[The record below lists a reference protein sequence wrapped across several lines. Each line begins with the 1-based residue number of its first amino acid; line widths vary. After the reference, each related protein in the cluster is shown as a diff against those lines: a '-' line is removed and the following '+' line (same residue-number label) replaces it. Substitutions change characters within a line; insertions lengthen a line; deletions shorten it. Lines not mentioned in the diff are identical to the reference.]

1 MRNHESYGEPGMS
14 EIEPPKDYPVRAS
27 DNRLAIIMQQVAGSL
42 IVATIVALVSL
53 GGNLWSRV
61 GDHDNSIVRIESDQ
75 KRDNEAIWDEVHQLN
90 EYMVTLKKYMEIVE
104 NRQREIQLE
113 LRENSANDRSF
124 RTR

>member
-1 MRNHESYGEPGMS
+1 MS
-14 EIEPPKDYPVRAS
+14 EIEPPKDYPVREEG
-27 DNRLAIIMQQVAGSL
+27 NRLAAIMQQTAGSL
-42 IVATIVALVSL
+42 IVAAIVALVSL

-61 GDHDNSIVRIESDQ
+61 GDHDNSIIRIESDQ
-75 KRDNEAIWDEVHQLN
+75 KRDNDAIWAEVRQLN
-90 EYMVTLKKYMEIVE
+90 DYMVTLKKYIEVVE